1 MNALLNT
8 GLHVTGGTSPSFI
21 TNAILIFIT
30 MAMETAFCRT
40 IPGYTTKK
48 RCKQTQKIT
57 ANKKK
62 LEEAEWL
69 SILSAGLA
77 TEVHI
82 LHRIR
87 AGFVSH

>member
-1 MNALLNT
+1 
-8 GLHVTGGTSPSFI
+8 
-21 TNAILIFIT
+21 

-40 IPGYTTKK
+40 ISGYTTKK

-77 TEVHI
+77 TEATQKRNKKMCHLSRNDVSETF
-82 LHRIR
+82 R
-87 AGFVSH
+87 AYHLWFRKKSGLI